1 MNLKSLVLG
10 AAIAVLLS
18 APSQASSLLNAG
30 FESGD
35 LSGWSHSGGDVE
47 VVTDADDALADP
59 VFGQHYTAREGTY
72 FAKLI
77 AGPVE
82 GDYTLLFQPF
92 TLDVKSR
99 VSFNAAFLA
108 FDYDEYNDDAYVRIV
123 GLGGNQIIF
132 ESSVAVVGNQGHTDW
147 LSFTSDELDVGDY
160 VLEAG
165 VRNVGEPDPLYSS
178 QLLLD
183 NVAIAVPEPGA
194 WALMIL
200 GFGAIGSVLRTRR
213 RQAPVSLRG
222 A

>member
-1 MNLKSLVLG
+1 MKFLLLG

-18 APSQASSLLNAG
+18 APSQAASFLNAG

-59 VFGQHYTAREGTY
+59 IFGQHYTATEGRY
-72 FAKLI
+72 FAKLV

-82 GDYTLLFQPF
+82 GDYTRLFQPF
-92 TLDVKSR
+92 KLGVKSR

-108 FDYDEYNDDAYVRIV
+108 FDYDEYNDDAYVRIIS
-123 GLGGNQIIF
+123 LGKSQIIF
-132 ESSVAVVGNQGHTDW
+132 ASSVAAVGNQGHTDW

-160 VLEAG
+160 ILEAG
-165 VRNVGEPDPLYSS
+165 VRNVGVPDPTYSS

-183 NVAIAVPEPGA
+183 NVAVAVPEPGA
-194 WALMIL
+194 WTLMIV
-200 GFGAIGSVLRTRR
+200 GFGAIGSALRARR
-213 RQAPVSLRG
+213 RPASLNLRG